1 MITTRPAAS
10 GQSTSGPA
18 QSSAATANSAT
29 ATQHFRGDIEGL
41 RAIAVLAVL
50 AYHAKIGPFHGGYI
64 GVDVFFVISGYL
76 ITSLLLRDLLL
87 SGPRALPGFWAR
99 RARRLL
105 PGSFVVLVATLVV
118 GRLVLDPLAQRDLM
132 RDGLA
137 ATTFTVNIVFA
148 HRQSD
153 YLAAQL
159 APSPLLHF
167 WSLALEEQFYLGWPL
182 LLLAATSFRRR
193 ARWLPGAVIGV
204 LLVASSILCIRM
216 TPQHQPAAFFLLPTR
231 AWELLAGA
239 ALAAAG
245 AVPNR
250 IPGAL
255 RAGAAWMG
263 LAVIVVV
270 TLRFSDLTRFPGAAA
285 IVPVSATVLVLA
297 AGTDGYRYGPTMML
311 NRRPLTWIGT
321 RSYGIYLWH
330 WPVLVLAAA
339 KFGPL
344 DTSARVEALL
354 VAVVL
359 AAVSYRLIENPARRS
374 IWLGA
379 RARRSFAVGATLAL
393 TTATLA
399 TALLLL
405 SPSLTG
411 GRAAASP
418 TLVLPAPSTTV
429 AQLTSPLPLPPTTA
443 EPSTASTSS
452 PSSLPASTTTP
463 PDTTAVSTAQPTS
476 DAAITAMIAANAAA
490 LQQGVTTEIVPS
502 NLSPSLVK
510 ARADK
515 PQIYADGCILS
526 NGQVSDKS
534 CYYGDTTSSITIALF
549 GDSHAAQWFPALQEM
564 ALQNHW
570 RLDVR
575 TKKGCPTAD
584 IPIADPARG
593 PECGPWRK
601 MVVAH
606 LAAEHPDLIIMSAYR
621 YNTTRSAIGATP
633 DEVWRNGL
641 QTTLDTMRP
650 LARNVLVLGDTPTP
664 LTDVPGC
671 VSSHL
676 RHVSACMNPRS
687 EAIKPG
693 RLSAELDVA
702 VAHHAAFVPTG
713 DWLCTSTE
721 CPVVIGNLLVYRDN
735 SHMTTATSLWLE
747 PYLQAVVTPLLTG

>member
-1 MITTRPAAS
+1 MITTRPA
-10 GQSTSGPA
+10 P
-18 QSSAATANSAT
+18 SSSATANPTPAT
-29 ATQHFRGDIEGL
+29 PHFRGDIEGL

-50 AYHAKIGPFHGGYI
+50 AYHAKLGPFHGGYV
-64 GVDVFFVISGYL
+64 GVDVFFVISGFL

-87 SGPRALPGFWAR
+87 LGPKALPGFWAR

-148 HRQSD
+148 HRQND
-153 YLAAQL
+153 YLASQL

-193 ARWLPGAVIGV
+193 ARWLSGATIGV
-204 LLVASSILCIRM
+204 LLVGSLILCIRM

-239 ALAAAG
+239 ALAVAG
-245 AVPNR
+245 SVPNR

-255 RAGAAWMG
+255 RAAGAWMG
-263 LAVIVVV
+263 LAVVVAV
-270 TLRFSDLTRFPGAAA
+270 TMWFSDLTRFPGAAA
-285 IVPVSATVLVLA
+285 ILPVSATVLVLA
-297 AGTDGYRYGPTMML
+297 AGTDGYRYGPTMLL
-311 NRRPLTWIGT
+311 NRRPLTWIGA
-321 RSYGIYLWH
+321 RSYSIYLWH

-344 DTSARVEALL
+344 QPVARLAALL

-359 AAVSYRLIENPARRS
+359 AALSYRFIENPARRS
-374 IWLGA
+374 TWLGA
-379 RARRSFAVGATLAL
+379 RARRSFAVGATLGL
-393 TTATLA
+393 TTAMLA

-405 SPSLTG
+405 APSLTG

-418 TLVLPAPSTTV
+418 TPVSPAPSTTI
-429 AQLTSPLPLPPTTA
+429 AQLTSPLPPTPA
-443 EPSTASTSS
+443 EPSTASTASTS
-452 PSSLPASTTTP
+452 PRPASTTTAP
-463 PDTTAVSTAQPTS
+463 PDTTPDSTPDSTVVSTAQPAS
-476 DAAITAMIAANAAA
+476 DAVIAAMIAANAAT
-490 LQQGVTTEIVPS
+490 LQQGVTTEVVPS
-502 NLSPSLVK
+502 NLLPSLVK

-526 NGQVSDKS
+526 NGQVSDKA
-534 CYYGDTTSSITIALF
+534 CFYGDTTSSTTIALF

-601 MVVAH
+601 MVMAH

-621 YNTTRSAIGATP
+621 YTTTRNAIGATP
-633 DEVWRNGL
+633 DDVWRNGL

-650 LARNVLVLGDTPTP
+650 LAKNVLVLGDTPTP

-676 RHVSACMNPRS
+676 RNVSACMNPRS

-693 RLSAELDVA
+693 RLSAELEVA

-713 DWLCTSTE
+713 DWLCTSSD

-747 PYLQAVVTPLLTG
+747 PYLQAVVAPLLAG

>member
-1 MITTRPAAS
+1 M
-10 GQSTSGPA
+10 
-18 QSSAATANSAT
+18 
-29 ATQHFRGDIEGL
+29 
-41 RAIAVLAVL
+41 LAVL
-50 AYHAKIGPFHGGYI
+50 AYHAKLGPFHGGYI

-76 ITSLLLRDLLL
+76 ITSLLLRDLQL

-148 HRQSD
+148 HRQND

-193 ARWLPGAVIGV
+193 ARWLPGALIGV
-204 LLVASSILCIRM
+204 LLAGSLILCIRL

-239 ALAAAG
+239 ALAVAG

-263 LAVIVVV
+263 LAVIVAA
-270 TLRFSDLTRFPGAAA
+270 TMRFSDLTRFPGVAA
-285 IVPVSATVLVLA
+285 ILPVSATVLLLA
-297 AGTDGYRYGPTMML
+297 AGTDGYRYGPTML
-311 NRRPLTWIGT
+311 LDRRPLTWIGT

-330 WPVLVLAAA
+330 WPVLVLTAA

-344 DTSARVEALL
+344 DPAERVEALL

-359 AAVSYRLIENPARRS
+359 AALSYRLIENPARRS
-374 IWLGA
+374 TWLGA
-379 RARRSFAVGATLAL
+379 RARRSFAVGATLGL
-393 TTATLA
+393 TTAMLA

-411 GRAAASP
+411 GRVAASP
-418 TLVLPAPSTTV
+418 TLVLPATATAPSTTV
-429 AQLTSPLPLPPTTA
+429 AQ
-443 EPSTASTSS
+443 STAPTSG
-452 PSSLPASTTTP
+452 PTTTTP
-463 PDTTAVSTAQPTS
+463 PPTSSQPSSSPPDTTIVSTGQPTS
-476 DAAITAMIAANAAA
+476 DAAIAAMIAANAAT

-502 NLSPSLVK
+502 NLSPSLAK

-526 NGQVSDKS
+526 NGQVSDKA
-534 CYYGDTTSSITIALF
+534 CYYGDTSSPITIALF

-601 MVVAH
+601 MVMAH
-606 LAAEHPDLIIMSAYR
+606 LATEHPDLIIMSAYR
-621 YNTTRSAIGATP
+621 YTTTRSAIGATP
-633 DEVWRNGL
+633 DDVWRNGL

-713 DWLCTSTE
+713 DWLCTSSE